1 MPVTRLGLLAVLSL
15 AVLLG
20 ACDDSSTDLA
30 GDGQVRVMLTD
41 APSDYLDVAE
51 VCISQVYLQGS
62 AESEEDEEEEDEGN
76 NGGRTVLWDK
86 QDGPAQCFDLL
97 ELQGVS
103 AEIAETDVPAGT
115 YHQLRFIVESATV
128 TLAEGYTFSDG
139 ESTTMDLQVP
149 SGAQSGIKVNLLE
162 PVQVEDQTVV
172 EVTVDADV
180 NANFVIQGNPETP
193 AGIHGVLFTPS
204 LKEIAAES

>member
-1 MPVTRLGLLAVLSL
+1 MPVMRVGFLAMLSL
-15 AVLLG
+15 AVLLAG
-20 ACDDSSTDLA
+20 CDDSTTDLA
-30 GDGQVRVMLTD
+30 GNGQVRVMLTD

-51 VCISQVYLQGS
+51 VCISQVYLQG
-62 AESEEDEEEEDEGN
+62 ADDDEGEGEGEGE

-86 QDGPAQCFDLL
+86 LDGPAQCFDLL
-97 ELQGVS
+97 QLQGVS
-103 AEIAETDVPAGT
+103 AEIVETDVPAGT

-139 ESTTMDLQVP
+139 ESTTILQVP

-162 PVQVEDQTVV
+162 PVQVEDQTIV

-193 AGIHGVLFTPS
+193 AGIQGVLFTPS
-204 LKEIAAES
+204 LKEIAPGT

>member
-1 MPVTRLGLLAVLSL
+1 MPVTRIGLLAVLPL

-51 VCISQVYLQGS
+51 VCISQVYLQGPD
-62 AESEEDEEEEDEGN
+62 EDEEEEDEGE

-86 QDGPAQCFDLL
+86 ADGPAQCFDLL

-103 AEIAETDVPAGT
+103 AEVAETDVPAGT

-149 SGAQSGIKVNLLE
+149 SGAQTGIKVNLLE
-162 PVQVEDQTVV
+162 PVQVEDQTLV
-172 EVTVDADV
+172 EVTVDV
-180 NANFVIQGNPETP
+180 PEDAEHPLVVVAPRRFASFGAHP
-193 AGIHGVLFTPS
+193 ATLTELSGSSG
-204 LKEIAAES
+204 

>member
-1 MPVTRLGLLAVLSL
+1 MPVMRIGFLTVLSL
-15 AVLLG
+15 ALVLA
-20 ACDDSSTDLA
+20 ACDDSTTDLA
-30 GDGQVRVMLTD
+30 GNGQVRVMLTD

-62 AESEEDEEEEDEGN
+62 DDDEEAEEEGEEAE

-86 QDGPAQCFDLL
+86 LDGPAQCFDLL

-103 AEIAETDVPAGT
+103 AEITETDVPAGT

-128 TLAEGYTFSDG
+128 TLAAGYTFSDG

-149 SGAQSGIKVNLLE
+149 SGAQTGIKVNLLE
-162 PVQVEDQTVV
+162 PMQVEDQTVV

-204 LKEIAAES
+204 LKEIPAES